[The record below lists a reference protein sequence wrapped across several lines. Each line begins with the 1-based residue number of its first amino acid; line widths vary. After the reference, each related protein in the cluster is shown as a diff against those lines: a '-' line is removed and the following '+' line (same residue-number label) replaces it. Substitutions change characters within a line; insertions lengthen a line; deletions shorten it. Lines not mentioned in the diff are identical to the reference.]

1 MPCVVGLR
9 CAGCTRGLPLAAA
22 CALACSVYAPVCLDV
37 TLSQRGSAFEATYE
51 MLDMIGKGTYATVY
65 RCRHRLSGDMF
76 AVKVFNTRDFT
87 PKQMATL
94 RKEAAIMTR
103 VGTRL
108 GMDDHTHTLAI
119 AQWFGDCVCVW
130 CLGWAS

>member
-1 MPCVVGLR
+1 M
-9 CAGCTRGLPLAAA
+9 
-22 CALACSVYAPVCLDV
+22 
-37 TLSQRGSAFEATYE
+37 FESTYE
-51 MLDMIGKGTYATVY
+51 MLDMIGRGTYATVY

-103 VGTRL
+103 VSPPSGVGEWCVRL
-108 GMDDHTHTLAI
+108 LNACATP
-119 AQWFGDCVCVW
+119 QRV
-130 CLGWAS
+130 